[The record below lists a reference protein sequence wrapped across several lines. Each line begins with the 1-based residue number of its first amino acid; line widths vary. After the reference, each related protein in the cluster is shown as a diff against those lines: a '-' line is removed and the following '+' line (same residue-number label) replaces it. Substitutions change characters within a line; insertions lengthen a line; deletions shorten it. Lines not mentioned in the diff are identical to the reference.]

1 MSEAYQNWDID
12 GSARRADPHAML
24 LDELADF
31 VARHRPCGQLTGD
44 ATEPAPEGYLLT
56 VGCSCL
62 RRVPAVGDARGGGDG
77 IGDVGLGDLDELR
90 SAWCDALLC

>member
-31 VARHRPCGQLTGD
+31 VTRHSPCGQLTGD
-44 ATEPAPEGYLLT
+44 ATEPQPRDT
-56 VGCSCL
+56 CSAS
-62 RRVPAVGDARGGGDG
+62 PAAAASRSCGG
-77 IGDVGLGDLDELR
+77 
-90 SAWCDALLC
+90 